1 MTMTA
6 NESQLYASLKALE
19 DASDALIASLPED
32 ELSVSDSDHDAI
44 AGRIALFIDRATMT
58 GAVLDAPDDRKAAQ
72 ALVDFW
78 SAKFYAIPCETP
90 TKQRSSIRANT
101 LLRPFDLV
109 AVTVTV
115 AEGKKVLA
123 SLSRKDGDDESKS
136 VLRQILL
143 RVAPSLNDHVAS
155 YQGLAERMLLRTV
168 GMSEGD
174 RACKPVAVKR
184 NDLLLLGDPKR
195 AKEVL
200 DSLIAAGVLRVEP
213 KETGDLISLRYGA
226 MIREWD
232 ALRALIGKRVAFRD
246 AVMVWAQRARA
257 KGALISAGLADQAL
271 ADYADLN
278 ALERDFI
285 AASSSHSRRKIIALA
300 IVCTVAVG
308 MFGYVLDHLLDLK
321 REAESEALARVAV
334 SEDDPRREEAIRT
347 LASYGK
353 PLRFQSHNIK
363 NLDLNRI
370 YAGSKPPAIA
380 EFFKSAIFRVNF
392 ASATLPYALF
402 SQNYIRDV
410 KFRGAILTA
419 ARFDQAVITQTD
431 FSGAI
436 LYRAIFD
443 NAQFDDVNFS
453 NTDLRSTS
461 FRNVRI
467 NGELTFTGTAWW
479 LALGWTLPQF
489 EKLAARY
496 GDPNMKEAEIF
507 KEDIKSRMA
516 EVDKASVPVWRVQAL
531 NDVAWTYTIYG
542 ADLEMAKEYAQKALD
557 GLKTIPE
564 NRKDWIDDNRANF
577 TDTIAYIFLQ
587 ERQPARAVELLE
599 QPGIL
604 EILRGDSIFR
614 YAVALHALASEKN
627 GDEKKELDQ
636 KALTHLEDAL
646 RNRNYVPSHELYLLR
661 HYIMDKDEFKAK
673 LADLLSQEAN

>member
-6 NESQLYASLKALE
+6 NETQPYASLKVLE
-19 DASDALIASLPED
+19 DASDALIADLPED
-32 ELSVSDSDHDAI
+32 ELSVSDSDCEAI
-44 AGRIALFIDRATMT
+44 AERIAHFIDRATMT
-58 GAVLDAPDDRKAAQ
+58 GTVLDAPDDRKAAQ

-78 SAKFYAIPCETP
+78 LAKSYAIPRESR

-101 LLRPFDLV
+101 LLRPFDLA

-123 SLSRKDGDDESKS
+123 SLSRKDDDESKS
-136 VLRQILL
+136 FLRQILL
-143 RVAPSLNDHVAS
+143 RVAPSLNDHVAG
-155 YQGLAERMLLRTV
+155 YYDLAKRMLLRTV
-168 GMSEGD
+168 RMSEGD
-174 RACKPVAVKR
+174 RTCKPVAVKR
-184 NDLLLLGDPKR
+184 NDLLLLGER

-200 DSLIAAGVLRVEP
+200 DTLITSGVLRVEP
-213 KETGDLISLRYGA
+213 KESGDLISLRYGA

-232 ALRALIGKRVAFRD
+232 ALRALIGRRVAFRD

-257 KGALISAGLADQAL
+257 KGALIPVSLADQAL
-271 ADYADLN
+271 ADYADLS

-300 IVCTVAVG
+300 IVCAVAIG
-308 MFGYVLDHLLDLK
+308 MLGYVLDHLLYLK
-321 REAESEALARVAV
+321 READSEALARVAV

-347 LASYGK
+347 LALYGK
-353 PLRFQSHNIK
+353 PLRFQSHNLK

-392 ASATLPYALF
+392 TSATLPYASF

-410 KFRGAILTA
+410 KFRGANLTA

-431 FSGAI
+431 FSGAT

-461 FRNVRI
+461 FRNVGI

-479 LALGWTLPQF
+479 LAFGWTLPQF

-542 ADLEMAKEYAQKALD
+542 ADREMAREYAQKALD
-557 GLKTIPE
+557 ELKTIPE
-564 NRKDWIDDNRANF
+564 NRKAWIDDNRANF
-577 TDTIAYIFLQ
+577 TDTIAYTFLQ
-587 ERQPARAVELLE
+587 ERQPARAVKLLE

-604 EILRGDSIFR
+604 ETLRGDLIFR
-614 YAVALHALASEKN
+614 YAVALHALALEKN

-636 KALTHLEDAL
+636 KALTHLEFSL
-646 RNRNYVPSHELYLLR
+646 RDRNYVPSHELYLLR

-673 LADLLSQEAN
+673 LATLLNQEAN